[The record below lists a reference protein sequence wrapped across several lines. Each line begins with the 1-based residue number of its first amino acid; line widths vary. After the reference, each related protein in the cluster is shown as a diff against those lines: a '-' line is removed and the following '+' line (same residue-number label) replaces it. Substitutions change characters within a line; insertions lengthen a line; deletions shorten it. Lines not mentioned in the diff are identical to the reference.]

1 MGKPPLPYAD
11 ATVTGPGRPAGRT
24 GDPVA
29 PDGRRR
35 EHTDV
40 SDANVLLVNRAGA
53 GQEIAVL
60 TMNRPQARN
69 ALNPELREA
78 LAAELKS
85 ADADP
90 SVRAVILTGAGSVFC
105 AGMDL
110 KSFAQGASSAA
121 LTWFFREGIGTPTI
135 AALNGTAVAGGFELA
150 LACDL
155 IVAAEGAKVGIP
167 EVKRGLFAAGGGTT
181 LANRIPLATA
191 LELGLTGDPVS
202 VGRAQQIGLV
212 NQVVPAGEVLKAATE
227 LAERIAA
234 NAPLSVAMTKKLM
247 RERRWGTPEEI
258 GSVFRSADAREGAI
272 AFAERRQPRWT
283 GQ

>member
-1 MGKPPLPYAD
+1 M
-11 ATVTGPGRPAGRT
+11 
-24 GDPVA
+24 
-29 PDGRRR
+29 
-35 EHTDV
+35 
-40 SDANVLLVNRAGA
+40 LLVDRAGA
-53 GQEIAVL
+53 GQDIAVL
-60 TMNRPQARN
+60 TMNRPEARN
-69 ALNPELREA
+69 ALNPALREA
-78 LAAELKS
+78 LASALKD

-90 SVRAVILTGAGSVFC
+90 AVRVVILTGAGPAFC

-110 KSFAQGASSAA
+110 KSFAAGSNSAA
-121 LTWFFREGIGTPTI
+121 MTWFYTEGIGKPTI

-181 LANRIPLATA
+181 LANRVPLATA
-191 LELGLTGDPVS
+191 LELGLTGDPIGVE
-202 VGRAQQIGLV
+202 RAQQIGLV
-212 NQVVPAGEVLKAATE
+212 NRVVPAEQVLTAAIE

-247 RERRWGTPEEI
+247 REGRWGTAEEI
-258 GSVFRSADAREGAI
+258 RSVFASADAREGAV